1 MCVCVS
7 FKCIVLIL
15 EGIVICLIHA
25 IPNTVHVLV
34 SFSLSPLVCV

>member
-15 EGIVICLIHA
+15 EVIVICLIHA

-34 SFSLSPLVCV
+34 FFSPSPLVCV